1 MGRLGLG
8 SLAIF
13 INGKVWLDTGL
24 SPSQTCSPNMN
35 LLASDRD
42 LKERIRNWVLREV
55 VMVRLTERAV
65 PPTPP
70 AYNQCFPIFQ
80 LKVNTAGRTLKQTLL
95 NTEDGP
101 LWRNPIS

>member
-24 SPSQTCSPNMN
+24 LPSQTCSPNMN

-42 LKERIRNWVLREV
+42 LKVRIRNWVSREV
-55 VMVRLTERAV
+55 VMVRLTVRAV
-65 PPTPP
+65 PPAPSHP
-70 AYNQCFPIFQ
+70 
-80 LKVNTAGRTLKQTLL
+80 TLL
-95 NTEDGP
+95 QFGQ
-101 LWRNPIS
+101 NPEIWSKFLDVVKILKFGRKLKFG

>member
-65 PPTPP
+65 PPPP
-70 AYNQCFPIFQ
+70 HPPTISVFQ
-80 LKVNTAGRTLKQTLL
+80 
-95 NTEDGP
+95 
-101 LWRNPIS
+101 SFS

>member
-24 SPSQTCSPNMN
+24 LPSQTCSPNMN
-35 LLASDRD
+35 LFASDRD
-42 LKERIRNWVLREV
+42 LKVRIRNWVFREV

-65 PPTPP
+65 LPPPPTPP
-70 AYNQCFPIFQ
+70 SYNQCFAIFQ
-80 LKVNTAGRTLKQTLL
+80 LEVERSGQLR
-95 NTEDGP
+95 
-101 LWRNPIS
+101 S

>member
-24 SPSQTCSPNMN
+24 SPSQTCSPISMN

-42 LKERIRNWVLREV
+42 LKERIRNWVFREV
-55 VMVRLTERAV
+55 VMVR
-65 PPTPP
+65 
-70 AYNQCFPIFQ
+70 
-80 LKVNTAGRTLKQTLL
+80 
-95 NTEDGP
+95 
-101 LWRNPIS
+101 

>member
-13 INGKVWLDTGL
+13 INVKVWLDTGL

-42 LKERIRNWVLREV
+42 LKERIRNWVFREV

-80 LKVNTAGRTLKQTLL
+80 LEV
-95 NTEDGP
+95 
-101 LWRNPIS
+101 